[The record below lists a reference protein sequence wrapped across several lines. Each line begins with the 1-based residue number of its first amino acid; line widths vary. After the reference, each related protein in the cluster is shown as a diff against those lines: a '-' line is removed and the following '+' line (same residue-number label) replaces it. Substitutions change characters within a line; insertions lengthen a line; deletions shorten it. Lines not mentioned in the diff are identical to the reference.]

1 MASLGLLVQLF
12 SFLLFLPSFGNNESI
27 WFFVEEHDYKVGYWN
42 FCNLLLRIVESAG
55 NIVEEYSALL
65 SFHVL
70 YDSQSKLLSYR
81 AWYSPVVFE
90 IEDMTLYTRFVH
102 VSKRLSV

>member
-12 SFLLFLPSFGNNESI
+12 SFLLFLPSFGDNESI

-42 FCNLLLRIVESAG
+42 FCNLLLRVVKSAG
-55 NIVEEYSALL
+55 SIVKEYSAFL
-65 SFHVL
+65 SFHAL

-90 IEDMTLYTRFVH
+90 KENMILF
-102 VSKRLSV
+102 SVFSHG